1 MKNVL
6 TSKSFVI
13 IVSHKGPDGDSIG
26 SSVALSRYLRKLKV
40 NNIIV
45 FPDSFPSY
53 YDWLLDGEDFL
64 IASNNLHKLS
74 YLFAQSDLIFCLD
87 LKSYTFYLY
96 Q

>member
-1 MKNVL
+1 MFSSIKNIL

-26 SSVALSRYLRKLKV
+26 SSVALSRYLQKLKV

-53 YDWLLDGEDFL
+53 YDWLLDGENFL
-64 IASNNLHKLS
+64 IASNGFS
-74 YLFAQSDLIFCLD
+74 FLFFQ
-87 LKSYTFYLY
+87 T
-96 Q
+96 